1 MVQDRQAAFS
11 GTKDVSGKFA
21 FDVHAL
27 EQYLRAHIPYFSGP
41 LTVKQFKG
49 GQSNP
54 TYFLETPQRNYV
66 LRRKPPGQ
74 LLASAHAIDR
84 EFRVISALHQQGF
97 PVAKPYVL
105 CEDDGIIGTAFYVM
119 EHVQG
124 RIFWDPAIPQ
134 LESHAERAAIFDA
147 MNATLAQLHS
157 YDPSAIGLGD
167 FGRADGYV
175 ARQIA
180 RWSKQYQASETEKI
194 PDMDALM
201 RWLPEH
207 APATQRPALVHG
219 DYRLD
224 NLILDAQEP
233 RVRAVLDWELST
245 LGDAIADFTYHAMTW
260 VMPRSDSGVG
270 IPTLAGIDLA
280 AKGIPSLDA
289 YCDAYAQRMGLSEV
303 PHRNFYFAYNLFR
316 LAAILQGIA
325 GRVRDGTA
333 ASADAAAMAVQV
345 KPLAA
350 AALAFARRAD
360 AEV

>member
-1 MVQDRQAAFS
+1 MTQDRQATFS
-11 GTKDVSGKFA
+11 GTREVSEKFA
-21 FDVHAL
+21 FDVSAL
-27 EQYLRAHIPYFSGP
+27 EKYLRGKISDFFGP

-54 TYFLETPQRNYV
+54 TYFLEIPSRAYV
-66 LRRKPPGQ
+66 LRRKPPGK

-84 EFRVISALHQQGF
+84 EYRVITALHRQGF
-97 PVAKPYVL
+97 PVAKPYIF
-105 CEDDGIIGTAFYVM
+105 CDDDAIIGTAFYVM

-134 LESHAERAAIFDA
+134 LESKSERFAIFDA

-157 YDPSAIGLGD
+157 FDPAAIGLGD
-167 FGRADGYV
+167 YGKADGYV

-180 RWSKQYQASETEKI
+180 RWSKQYAASETQTI
-194 PDMDALM
+194 PEMNALM
-201 RWLPEH
+201 AWLPAQ
-207 APATQRPALVHG
+207 APETRYRALVHG

-224 NLILDAQEP
+224 NLILDATAP

-260 VMPRSDSGVG
+260 VMPRASSDAA
-270 IPTLAGIDLA
+270 IPTLMDIDLA
-280 AKGIPSLDA
+280 AKGIPALDD
-289 YCDAYAQRMGLSEV
+289 YCDAYAQRMALTEV
-303 PHRNFYFAYNLFR
+303 PHRDFYFAYNLFR

-333 ASADAAAMAVQV
+333 ASANAAAMADQV
-345 KPLAA
+345 RPLAV
-350 AALAFARRAD
+350 AALGFAKRAG
-360 AEV
+360 A